1 MHNYRD
7 EILAAKLLWQASK
20 HAFFFS
26 HLAKGMTICILLSH
40 LVIVVCTLVKRFDII
55 ILLKLKNAKQ

>member
-1 MHNYRD
+1 MHNSSCKAA
-7 EILAAKLLWQASK
+7 LAGKQACV
-20 HAFFFS
+20 FS
-26 HLAKGMTICILLSH
+26 HLAKGLTICILLSH